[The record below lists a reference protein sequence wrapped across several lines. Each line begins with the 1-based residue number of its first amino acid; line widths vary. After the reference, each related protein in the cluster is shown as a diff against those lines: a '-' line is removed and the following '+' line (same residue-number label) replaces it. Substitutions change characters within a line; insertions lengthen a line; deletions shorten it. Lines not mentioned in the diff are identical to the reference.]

1 MLSSEIALEISWEL
15 LLIPTSMSEELPW
28 WPLIPQPTTN
38 HLSFAICWEV
48 NLNFDFTKKNS
59 KTNNN
64 IYLCF
69 LETLPQLYNETQKR
83 KELIREVEMGPF
95 KHEVDDGLDLRKAAF
110 ECMYTLLDTCIDRLD
125 IFEFLTHVQ
134 DGLKDHYDIKVNWKQ
149 N

>member
-1 MLSSEIALEISWEL
+1 M
-15 LLIPTSMSEELPW
+15 
-28 WPLIPQPTTN
+28 
-38 HLSFAICWEV
+38 
-48 NLNFDFTKKNS
+48 NFDFTKKNS
-59 KTNNN
+59 KKNNN
-64 IYLCF
+64 ICLCF

-134 DGLKDHYDIKVNWKQ
+134 DGLKDHYDIKVIIFKDLIIIYASYFLFMNS
-149 N
+149 